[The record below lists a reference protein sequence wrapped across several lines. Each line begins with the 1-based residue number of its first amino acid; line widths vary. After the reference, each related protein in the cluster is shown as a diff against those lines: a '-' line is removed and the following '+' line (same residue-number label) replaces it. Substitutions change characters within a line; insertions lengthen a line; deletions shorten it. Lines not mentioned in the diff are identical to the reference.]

1 METRKRRAAPPFL
14 KRHELKRCFI
24 TLKLFCLAHNSF
36 LHFKVSRSDKG
47 KCNYALSTK
56 VCQMQ
61 KPTIYISSQET
72 SVLVTEPII
81 TLKFKNENLYYF
93 EIVRL
98 KLSAVK
104 AKNRSKEK
112 KSKKRK
118 AMAQHLNYYIHLFA
132 HGWSQY
138 IQHCYPFHNEK

>member
-36 LHFKVSRSDKG
+36 FCISKFPDQIRENVITLSRQKYA
-47 KCNYALSTK
+47 KCRNQL
-56 VCQMQ
+56 
-61 KPTIYISSQET
+61 YISSQKT

-104 AKNRSKEK
+104 AKKSELGKEKQEK
-112 KSKKRK
+112 KSNGIAFELLYSSFRSWVVSV
-118 AMAQHLNYYIHLFA
+118 HSTLL
-132 HGWSQY
+132 
-138 IQHCYPFHNEK
+138 PFS

>member
-24 TLKLFCLAHNSF
+24 TLKLFFFCISKFPDQIRENVITL
-36 LHFKVSRSDKG
+36 SRQKYA
-47 KCNYALSTK
+47 KCRNQL
-56 VCQMQ
+56 
-61 KPTIYISSQET
+61 YISSQET

-81 TLKFKNENLYYF
+81 TLKFKKENLHYF

-104 AKNRSKEK
+104 AKKNQSWEK
-112 KSKKRK
+112 KSNGIAFELLYSSFRSWVVSV
-118 AMAQHLNYYIHLFA
+118 HSTLL
-132 HGWSQY
+132 
-138 IQHCYPFHNEK
+138 PFS